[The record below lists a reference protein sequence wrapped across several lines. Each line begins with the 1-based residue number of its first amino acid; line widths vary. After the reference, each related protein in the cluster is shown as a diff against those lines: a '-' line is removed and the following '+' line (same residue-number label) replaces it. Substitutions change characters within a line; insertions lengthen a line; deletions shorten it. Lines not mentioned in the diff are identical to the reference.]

1 MKQKPE
7 ALRPAGP
14 PLLPLPWQQYRVFLW
29 FWHVLYLGA
38 LVVILGLKLWNA
50 RLALGWRE
58 AALAGLVA
66 IQVFLYVG
74 VLMSGRGWPFRA
86 WRLGLYFGGSLL
98 VLVIEVSLERDFQWM
113 AFAYAGQMLGLLPP
127 AASFPGMTL
136 ITLGLVLANTSP
148 GDLAAVT
155 MWDVFQV
162 GIPLASWLVMGL
174 FIYRISATSTERARL
189 IRELRAAQEELERAH
204 QREAELAVLRERE
217 RLARDLH
224 DNLGHTLVALSV
236 QLEAV
241 QRLYKVDPARA
252 ETQVE
257 QMKALTRSSM
267 DALRRS
273 LAGLRAP
280 GLGDQPLGA
289 ALQALCVDAG
299 QRAGFSVNC
308 QVDAGAADLAPP
320 VAEVLWTAA
329 LEALTN
335 VEKHAGARRVEV
347 RLAVEPRGVL
357 LRVADDGRGL
367 PAEADR
373 QPGHFGLRG
382 MRERIEGLGGT
393 LTVTGDAGT
402 CVEARVPLI
411 G

>member
-1 MKQKPE
+1 VQ
-7 ALRPAGP
+7 
-14 PLLPLPWQQYRVFLW
+14 
-29 FWHVLYLGA
+29 
-38 LVVILGLKLWNA
+38 
-50 RLALGWRE
+50 
-58 AALAGLVA
+58 
-66 IQVFLYVG
+66 VG
-74 VLMSGRGWPFRA
+74 VP
-86 WRLGLYFGGSLL
+86 
-98 VLVIEVSLERDFQWM
+98 I
-113 AFAYAGQMLGLLPP
+113 
-127 AASFPGMTL
+127 AA
-136 ITLGLVLANTSP
+136 
-148 GDLAAVT
+148 
-155 MWDVFQV
+155 
-162 GIPLASWLVMGL
+162 WLVFGL
-174 FIYRISATSTERARL
+174 FVYRISVTSTERAQL

-252 ETQVE
+252 EAQVE

-280 GLGDQPLGA
+280 GLGEQPLSA

-299 QRAGFSVNC
+299 QRAGFSVEC
-308 QVDAGAADLAPP
+308 QVDAGADGLAPP
-320 VAEVLWTAA
+320 VAEALWTAA

-335 VEKHAGARRVEV
+335 VEKHAGARRVQV
-347 RLAVEPRGVL
+347 CLAIEPQAVL

-367 PAEADR
+367 PAQTGQE
-373 QPGHFGLRG
+373 PGHFGLLG

>member
-1 MKQKPE
+1 MIGI
-7 ALRPAGP
+7 LP
-14 PLLPLPWQQYRVFLW
+14 PLISLPGTALLTLVFIAGISDP
-29 FWHVLYLGA
+29 GA
-38 LVVILGLKLWNA
+38 MAQITPV
-50 RLALGWRE
+50 RALQIGVPI
-58 AALAGLVA
+58 AA
-66 IQVFLYVG
+66 
-74 VLMSGRGWPFRA
+74 
-86 WRLGLYFGGSLL
+86 
-98 VLVIEVSLERDFQWM
+98 
-113 AFAYAGQMLGLLPP
+113 
-127 AASFPGMTL
+127 
-136 ITLGLVLANTSP
+136 
-148 GDLAAVT
+148 
-155 MWDVFQV
+155 
-162 GIPLASWLVMGL
+162 WLVFGL
-174 FIYRISATSTERARL
+174 FVYRISATSTERAQL

-204 QREAELAVLRERE
+204 QRESELAVLRERE

-252 ETQVE
+252 EAQVE

-280 GLGDQPLGA
+280 GLGEQPLST

-299 QRAGFSVNC
+299 QRAGFSVEC
-308 QVDAGAADLAPP
+308 QVDAGADSLAPP
-320 VAEVLWTAA
+320 VAEALWTAA

-335 VEKHAGARRVEV
+335 VEKHAGARRVQV
-347 RLAVEPRGVL
+347 RLAVEPQAVL
-357 LRVADDGRGL
+357 LSITDDGRGL
-367 PAEADR
+367 PTEAGQ

-393 LTVTGDAGT
+393 LVVTGDAGT

>member
-1 MKQKPE
+1 MSTS
-7 ALRPAGP
+7 AP
-14 PLLPLPWQQYRVFLW
+14 PTDTPPPPPLPLPWRQYRLFLW

-38 LVVILGLKLWNA
+38 LAAMLGLTLWNA
-50 RLALGWRE
+50 RLALGGRE
-58 AALAGLVA
+58 AALTGLVA
-66 IQVFLYVG
+66 LQVFLYVRL
-74 VLMSGRGWPFRA
+74 LMLGGSWPAPA
-86 WRLGLYFGGSLL
+86 WRLALYFGGSIAACLL
-98 VLVIEVSLERDFQWM
+98 EWLLEPMFLGM
-113 AFAYAGQMLGLLPP
+113 LFGYAGQMIGILPP
-127 AASFPGMTL
+127 LISLPGTALLTLAFIAGVSDPGALTQITPIRMLQIGVPIAAWL
-136 ITLGLVLANTSP
+136 I
-148 GDLAAVT
+148 
-155 MWDVFQV
+155 F
-162 GIPLASWLVMGL
+162 GL
-174 FIYRISATSTERARL
+174 FVYRISVTSTERAQL
-189 IRELRAAQEELERAH
+189 IRQLRAAQEELERAH

-224 DNLGHTLVALSV
+224 DNLGHALVALSV

-252 ETQVE
+252 EAQVE

-280 GLGDQPLGA
+280 GLGDRPLGA

-299 QRAGFSVNC
+299 QRAGFSVDC
-308 QVDAGAADLAPP
+308 QVDAGAEDLAPP
-320 VAEVLWTAA
+320 VAEVLWAAA

-347 RLAVEPRGVL
+347 RLAVEPQAVL

-367 PAEADR
+367 PAEAGQ

-393 LTVTGDAGT
+393 LTVTGNAGT